1 MSLNGDE
8 YSFPTSYLHQGYLIF
23 LGCYNRLNGSLNI
36 TLHLPLDNEW
46 HYKTENRW
54 RHIYI
59 HNVLDYNIYVNY
71 DFTFANTIILSFN
84 EYFTTLSSLT
94 SYVYYME
101 RKHQWKIKKLSAV
114 IRELHIFC
122 KRKKCFISKSIL
134 PLYRQGVGLYLTVHR
149 EWRNHAE
156 VA

>member
-1 MSLNGDE
+1 MNTL
-8 YSFPTSYLHQGYLIF
+8 FPTSYLHQGYLGF

-71 DFTFANTIILSFN
+71 DFTFANTIILCFN

-94 SYVYYME
+94 SYVHYMA

-114 IRELHIFC
+114 IRELQIWC
-122 KRKKCFISKSIL
+122 KRKKCLASKSIL
-134 PLYRQGVGLYLTVHR
+134 PLYRQGAGL
-149 EWRNHAE
+149 
-156 VA
+156 

>member
-8 YSFPTSYLHQGYLIF
+8 YSFPTSYLHQGYLIS

-59 HNVLDYNIYVNY
+59 HNVLDYKIYVNY
-71 DFTFANTIILSFN
+71 DFIFANTIIFSFN

-94 SYVYYME
+94 FYVHYME
-101 RKHQWKIKKLSAV
+101 RKTNENKETKCCDQRGTGLLQKEKNALFLNWSYPCTDRGLDYTSLL
-114 IRELHIFC
+114 IR
-122 KRKKCFISKSIL
+122 S
-134 PLYRQGVGLYLTVHR
+134 V
-149 EWRNHAE
+149 
-156 VA
+156 

>member
-122 KRKKCFISKSIL
+122 KRKKRFISKS
-134 PLYRQGVGLYLTVHR
+134 YRQGVGLYLTVHL
-149 EWRNHAE
+149 E
-156 VA
+156 

>member
-8 YSFPTSYLHQGYLIF
+8 YFFPTSYLHQGYLIF

-36 TLHLPLDNEW
+36 TLHLPLDNKW

-84 EYFTTLSSLT
+84 EYYSFIINFLCTLHGEKTPMKIKETKCCDQRYRSSVKGKNALFLNPSYPCIERVLGYSSL
-94 SYVYYME
+94 
-101 RKHQWKIKKLSAV
+101 L
-114 IRELHIFC
+114 IR
-122 KRKKCFISKSIL
+122 S
-134 PLYRQGVGLYLTVHR
+134 T
-149 EWRNHAE
+149 
-156 VA
+156 